1 MKARTGLLMIAGVVL
16 LGMTVLAHHSIIGTY
31 DFKKEVKLD
40 GKLVQVQLRNPHS
53 FIQVEAPDD
62 KGVIQRWALEWG
74 GAGQL
79 VNQGVD
85 RNSLKI
91 GDKVLVTGNPAR
103 NGDTRM
109 RLTSIRRPSDGFGWG
124 TRPGEVVD

>member
-1 MKARTGLLMIAGVVL
+1 MKAKTSLLILAGIVF
-16 LGMTVLAHHSIIGTY
+16 LGMTVFAHHSIIGTY

-53 FIQVEAPDD
+53 FVHVEAPDE
-62 KGVIQRWALEWG
+62 KGVMQRWALEWG

-85 RNSLKI
+85 RNSLKV
-91 GDKVLVTGNPAR
+91 GDKVEVTGNPAR

-124 TRPGEVVD
+124 TKAGEVVD

>member
-1 MKARTGLLMIAGVVL
+1 MKAKIGLLVLTGVLFAGITAA
-16 LGMTVLAHHSIIGTY
+16 GHHSIIGTY
-31 DFKKEVKLD
+31 DFNKEIKLD

-53 FIQVEAPDD
+53 FIHVEAPDD
-62 KGVIQRWALEWG
+62 KGVMKRWALEWG

-85 RNSLKI
+85 RNSLKV
-91 GDKVLVTGNPAR
+91 GDQVVVTGNPAR

-109 RLTSIRRPSDGFGWG
+109 RLTTIRRPSDGFGWG

>member
-1 MKARTGLLMIAGVVL
+1 MKARTGLLIIAGVVF
-16 LGMTVLAHHSIIGTY
+16 LGMTVFAHHSIIGTY

-62 KGVIQRWALEWG
+62 KGVMQRWALEWG